1 MIKKLQRKFVLIAT
15 LSLLIVMIV
24 VLGTINTIN
33 IIQMNRQATEV
44 LELLAAN
51 DGRFPDLPDSNKG
64 PYTLLHQ
71 EDSLMKPSS
80 LDSKDLTSNTKE
92 DSHDLKNEPKKPLPD
107 HMSPE
112 TPFETRYFIVRVST
126 DMQITDVDTS
136 HIAAIS
142 STEAQEYALTTLAG
156 GKTTGFHKSYKYL
169 IIENSDGYV
178 LVFMDC
184 HSKIQTVVSF
194 LVSSILIAVASVF
207 VVFVLIWI
215 FSKRAIRPVAE
226 SIEKQKQF
234 ITDAGHELKTPI
246 SIISANTDVLEI
258 LSGQNQWTQSIHNQ
272 TTRLSDLVKDL
283 LTLSRMDE
291 DSYQPEWSVFSIS
304 DVVTEVYNS
313 FALMAQSTNKTF
325 TASIAQGLSLNGDQ
339 SQIRKLLSILC
350 DNAVKYTPEK
360 GDISLTLEPRGKGIL
375 LCIKNTSSVIPEG
388 DLHRLFDRFY
398 RGESSRS
405 RETGGYGIGLSIAQ
419 AIVLSHKGKISAGR
433 EGDHSMVFTV
443 LL

>member
-1 MIKKLQRKFVLIAT
+1 MIKKLQRKFVFIAT

-33 IIQMNRQATEV
+33 ILQMNKQASEV

-51 DGRFPDLPDSNKG
+51 DGRFPDLPNSQKEPSMTLKQEGDSHENA
-64 PYTLLHQ
+64 
-71 EDSLMKPSS
+71 PSMP
-80 LDSKDLTSNTKE
+80 KEHGSNTGSS
-92 DSHDLKNEPKKPLPD
+92 SHNSRNTPGKPMPD

-112 TPFETRYFIVRVST
+112 TPFETRYFIVRVSK
-126 DMQITDVDTS
+126 DLQITDVDTS
-136 HIAAIS
+136 HIAAITA
-142 STEAQEYALTTLAG
+142 TEAEEYAFAAMIS
-156 GKTTGFHKSYKYL
+156 GKTTGFSKGYKFL
-169 IIENSDGYV
+169 IAENESGYV
-178 LVFMDC
+178 LVFIDC

-194 LVSSILIAVASVF
+194 LIISIMIAVVSVF
-207 VVFVLIWI
+207 VVFVLIWF

-246 SIISANTDVLEI
+246 SIISANTDVLEL
-258 LSGQNQWTQSIHNQ
+258 LSGQNQWTESIHHQ
-272 TTRLSDLVKDL
+272 TTRLSNLVKDL
-283 LTLSRMDE
+283 LTLSKMDE

-313 FALMAQSTNKTF
+313 FALVAQSANKAF
-325 TASIAQGLSLNGDQ
+325 TASIAQGLSLNGDP
-339 SQIRKLLSILC
+339 SQIQKLLNILC

-360 GDISLTLEPRGKGIL
+360 GEISLTLEPRGKGIL

-398 RGESSRS
+398 RGEASRS

-419 AIVLSHKGKISAGR
+419 AIVLSHKGKISACR
-433 EGDHSMVFTV
+433 EGDHTMVFTV